1 VQFCLKK
8 KSMGTWLDCSIRIR
22 RPCGWKT
29 YRCHSAVKTPSF
41 SKGDCQSNH
50 LSTYTNIFCWL
61 AIQDLY
67 PNREVDAELSDEDN
81 NRQKK
86 PAGDDAE
93 GKGAPSV
100 EALAPNPIGSSLA
113 GSPALQLPI
122 KLPPPLHLPLE
133 KGKSVLRSGLSASK
147 TKLQPMR

>member
-1 VQFCLKK
+1 MARLFDMDPLTAWPADLPLPYSSENPPTLVRVIVILIILQ
-8 KSMGTWLDCSIRIR
+8 
-22 RPCGWKT
+22 P
-29 YRCHSAVKTPSF
+29 V
-41 SKGDCQSNH
+41 
-50 LSTYTNIFCWL
+50 TNIFCWL

-81 NRQKK
+81 IRQKK

-122 KLPPPLHLPLE
+122 RLPPPLHLPLE

-147 TKLQPMR
+147 TKLQPIR